1 MEKLRGTARKLHA
14 ILDDHELYARDP
26 KRFNEA
32 SALLAKCEAELAAS
46 EDQWLELEILREEI
60 NG

>member
-1 MEKLRGTARKLHA
+1 MEKLRATAGKLHE

-26 KRFNEA
+26 QRFADA
-32 SALLAKCEAELAAS
+32 SALLAKTEAELGAA

-60 NG
+60 GG

>member
-1 MEKLRGTARKLHA
+1 MEKFRATAQKLHA
-14 ILDDHELYARDP
+14 ILDDHEPHAARSETLND
-26 KRFNEA
+26 A
-32 SALLAKCEAELAAS
+32 SALLASTEAELAAA